1 MQRVQSTPGSLATQ
15 GSASVEISQEDSIFD
30 AIKGLD
36 SQLDNAFG

>member
-1 MQRVQSTPGSLATQ
+1 MQKVQSTPGSLATA
-15 GSASVEISQEDSIFD
+15 GSAEVTRTQDDSVFD